1 MKKCKECGSVLLC
14 INKNGLCKECD
25 EQFQYCF
32 NKCKFPCRD
41 KEEQKRMFAI
51 LKPNWNNG

>member
-1 MKKCKECGSVLLC
+1 MKKCKECGSVLPC
-14 INKNGLCKECD
+14 INKNEICKECD

-41 KEEQKRMFAI
+41 KEEQK
-51 LKPNWNNG
+51 KNV